1 MVLSLARDLQHF
13 WDLLFILPTITEAV
27 GPLGMRLDLFGKPGL
42 VALFV
47 VPPRFPLA
55 GVVAELG
62 LIHHSDALF
71 HWAYRFADTA
81 AATGLHVC
89 VIQTLRS
96 YVEAGVRTV
105 QPAQSAL
112 DASVEVHH
120 RPHGSGAE
128 LLEGRVA
135 VGLKSAVDVGH
146 RIFHVPSGRNAGNG
160 DAFAHFVPLRKIKF
174 VGNFGIALIS
184 PNRSS
189 ADALIGPR
197 RGFSL
202 DGILPLIHD
211 HFLHRF
217 QTEQVGY
224 DLGDRPENAYV

>member
-71 HWAYRFADTA
+71 HRAYRFADA
-81 AATGLHVC
+81 ATATGLHVC
-89 VIQTLRS
+89 VVQTLRS
-96 YVEAGVRTV
+96 YVEAGVRTM

-120 RPHGSGAE
+120 WPHGSGAE
-128 LLEGRVA
+128 LLEGWVT
-135 VGLKSAVDVGH
+135 VGLKSTVDVGH
-146 RIFHVPSGRNAGNG
+146 RIFHIPSSGNAGNG
-160 DAFAHFVPLRKIKF
+160 DAFAHFVPLRQIKF
-174 VGNFGIALIS
+174 VRNFRIALIS
-184 PNRSS
+184 SNNCS
-189 ADALIGPR
+189 ANELIGTCR
-197 RGFSL
+197 
-202 DGILPLIHD
+202 
-211 HFLHRF
+211 
-217 QTEQVGY
+217 
-224 DLGDRPENAYV
+224 